1 MGRHKVWRYGA
12 LTMAAVLGFGTIF
25 SGKVLENKVFA
36 DNGDTV
42 TTVFAEGHGTGA
54 DFSEE
59 NWVFAGKE
67 KPDGSNVEL
76 DVMQEGAG
84 RAPGIEKDNKYLKT
98 DEKVIRLINGVKA
111 GSDRSTGLEDYRQKD
126 GKDLSD
132 ASYSAYRSGEAFL
145 KNGIQLKP
153 DAEFAVKFTFSM
165 PEAVVN
171 TTQTGGAEYAR
182 EVGGD
187 GIAFV
192 MTTNET
198 HKTQAGSGI
207 GYQGIEDSISVEL
220 DSYFNGAYAMTS
232 GMGGADWSNAYTNW
246 GFDNQLYFHTGAGTA
261 DGGNT
266 YGDINSNPYANGY
279 ENYVNPDFAE
289 RFDHIA
295 ITKDGDVKKHLA
307 KYYINKIDPTELVD
321 GEYVNLANRY
331 KSTNTT
337 TSKNLPRKTGSTDES
352 NSPTCATRFAD
363 KGVDTRLFTVWIDYA
378 DNKMNVSIANGDF
391 VNAVKPATPQITNT
405 VNLDN
410 FDGKE
415 VYMGF
420 TSAVGSSKA
429 NHTIHSFSFSNVSEA
444 TYKLNYYL
452 KDKTTGEYKL
462 DKSTDIFTG
471 EVGTT
476 ATAESIDSVYKDA
489 YKDANYVLS
498 TKKDQETSV
507 KLEEKGKLYEMNL
520 YYDPAEAYYKL
531 NYYKYDTTKNEY
543 VLQETTD
550 TVTDYV
556 GKKATINDV
565 DSKYAT
571 KYPNY
576 KVNMDKKDDF
586 EVTLTEAGKTYEMNV
601 YYDPE
606 KAGYKLNYHKKNP
619 VTGEYEYIESSDV
632 SEGILNETYQV
643 TDVDK
648 DYKTKYEKDG
658 YVINESKNETYSV
671 KIEEE
676 NKTYEMNVY
685 YDPAEAYYL
694 VNYYVYDSEKGEY
707 VLRESTPKTTSYV
720 GAETNVGQVD
730 PNYGSKYPGYSVNA
744 EKNQDYAVKLTE
756 AGKTYEMNVYYDP
769 DTAGYKLNYHKLNP
783 NTGNYEYQ
791 ESTKVFEGNVNET
804 YKVTDADANYET
816 KYQKDNYVVNPEKN
830 ETYSVKIEEENK
842 TYEMDVYYDP
852 VKTTYKTE
860 YYLKNPDG
868 SYTLKDTVPGEET
881 YAGKNVTAP
890 EKSYDGYV
898 HVTTPDSKESA
909 VVEADGS
916 TTMKVYFDPEK
927 KPTYKVE
934 YYVEQPDG
942 SYKLYTE
949 KKDIEADAGSKVDA
963 EIISIP
969 GYEHTITTNTK
980 ESDTV
985 LADSSTVLKVYY
997 NLVVEPTPTPTENPN
1012 YNPTEPTEEPI
1023 ETPEPEETEEPEEP
1037 VEPEETEEPEEPL
1050 DIDEP
1055 KAPAPKTNDSN
1066 HAGAY
1071 FALMISSIVVFGI
1084 TLLGRKKEN
1093 DEK

>member
-25 SGKVLENKVFA
+25 SGNALENRVFA
-36 DNGDTV
+36 DNSDTV
-42 TTVFAEGHGTGA
+42 TTVFAEGQGTGA
-54 DFSEE
+54 DFSES
-59 NWVFAGKE
+59 NWVFAGME
-67 KPDGSNVEL
+67 KSDNSVEK
-76 DVMQEGAG
+76 DVTLQGTG
-84 RAPGIEKDNKYLKT
+84 KAPGIEADNKYLKT
-98 DEKVIRLINGVKA
+98 GEKVIRLINGVKA
-111 GSDRSTGLEDYRQKD
+111 QSNRSTGLEDNEN
-126 GKDLSD
+126 
-132 ASYSAYRSGEAFL
+132 SYKAYRSGEAFL
-145 KNGIQLKP
+145 KKGIQLKP

-171 TTQTGGAEYAR
+171 TEQTGGAEYAR

-192 MTTNET
+192 MTTNRT
-198 HKTQAGSGI
+198 HKTQAGSGM
-207 GYQGIEDSISVEL
+207 GYQGIGNSVAIEL

-232 GMGGADWSNAYTNW
+232 GMGDVNWDNAYTNW
-246 GFDNQLYFHTGAGTA
+246 GFDNQLYFHEGEYTA
-261 DGGNT
+261 DGKDT
-266 YGDINSNPYANGY
+266 FGDVNGNPYSQGY
-279 ENYVNPDFAE
+279 ENYVNPNFAE

-295 ITKDGDVKKHLA
+295 ITKDGVVKKHLA
-307 KYYINKIDPTELVD
+307 MYYMNKLDPTDLVD

-331 KSTNTT
+331 KKTNTT
-337 TSKNLPRKTGSTDES
+337 TSKDLPRKTGSTEES
-352 NSPTCATRFAD
+352 SSSTCATRFAD

-391 VNAVKPATPQITNT
+391 EHAVKPAAPQITNT
-405 VNLDN
+405 VDLDN

-452 KDKTTGEYKL
+452 KDKTTGKYKL
-462 DKSTDIFTG
+462 DKSTDIYTG
-471 EVGTT
+471 EVGST

-498 TKKDQETSV
+498 TKQEQKTFV
-507 KLEEKGKLYEMNL
+507 KLEEQGKLYEMNL
-520 YYDPAEAYYKL
+520 YYDPEEAYYKL
-531 NYYKYDTTKNEY
+531 KYYKYDPDKNEY
-543 VLQETTD
+543 VLQEQDTTK

-556 GKKATINDV
+556 GKKVSVNEV

-576 KVNMDKKDDF
+576 KVNKDKKEDF
-586 EVTLTEAGKTYEMNV
+586 QVTLTEAGKTYEMKV

-606 KAGYKLNYHKKNP
+606 KAGYKLNYYKKNP
-619 VTGEYEYIESSDV
+619 VTGEYEYVESSDV
-632 SEGILNETYQV
+632 SEGLLGETYQV
-643 TDVDK
+643 TDVDQ
-648 DYKTKYEKDG
+648 DYKSKYEKDG
-658 YVINESKNETYSV
+658 YVINEN
-671 KIEEE
+671 
-676 NKTYEMNVY
+676 
-685 YDPAEAYYL
+685 
-694 VNYYVYDSEKGEY
+694 
-707 VLRESTPKTTSYV
+707 
-720 GAETNVGQVD
+720 
-730 PNYGSKYPGYSVNA
+730 
-744 EKNQDYAVKLTE
+744 
-756 AGKTYEMNVYYDP
+756 
-769 DTAGYKLNYHKLNP
+769 
-783 NTGNYEYQ
+783 
-791 ESTKVFEGNVNET
+791 
-804 YKVTDADANYET
+804 
-816 KYQKDNYVVNPEKN
+816 KN

-852 VKTTYKTE
+852 AEAYYLVNYHVFDSEKGEYVLKESTPKTTSYVGAETNVGQVDPTYGSKYPGYSVNSEKNQDYAVKLTEAGKTYEMNIYYDPNTAGYKLNYHKLNPNTGVYEYQGSTSIFEGIVNETYTVTDADANYKTKFEKDNYVINPDKNETYFAFIAKENETYEMDVYYDPIMTTYKTE
-860 YYLKNPDG
+860 YYLKQPDG
-868 SYTLKDTVPGEET
+868 SYKKVDTIQGEKT
-881 YAGKNVTAP
+881 YSGTSVTAP

-898 HVTTPDSKESA
+898 HVTTSESKESA

-916 TTMKVYFDPEK
+916 TTMKVYFDPEP

-997 NLVVEPTPTPTENPN
+997 NLVVEPTPTPTQNPN
-1012 YNPTEPTEEPI
+1012 FVGNDPTDEPL
-1023 ETPEPEETEEPEEP
+1023 ETPEPEETEEPEETP
-1037 VEPEETEEPEEPL
+1037 EPEETEKPEEPL
-1050 DIDEP
+1050 DIDQP
-1055 KAPAPKTNDSN
+1055 KAPAPKTNDSS

-1071 FALMISSIVVFGI
+1071 FALMVSSIAVFVL
-1084 TLLGRKKEN
+1084 TLLEKKREN
-1093 DEK
+1093 TKKDVK

>member
-25 SGKVLENKVFA
+25 SGRALENRVFA
-36 DNGDTV
+36 DNENAATI
-42 TTVFAEGHGTGA
+42 VFQEGYGTGESF
-54 DFSEE
+54 DEE
-59 NWVFAGKE
+59 NWVFAGKQQE
-67 KPDGSNVEL
+67 PQSNAVT
-76 DVMQEGAG
+76 DIMTAGAG
-84 RAPGIEKDNKYLKT
+84 KSPGVEADNKYLKNG
-98 DEKVIRLINGVKA
+98 ENVIRLINGVKA
-111 GSDRSTGLEDYRQKD
+111 QSDRSTGLED
-126 GKDLSD
+126 
-132 ASYSAYRSGEAFL
+132 ASSYNKYRSGEAFL
-145 KNGIQLKP
+145 KKGIQLKQ

-171 TTQTGGAEYAR
+171 TTQTGGAQFAR

-192 MTTNET
+192 MTTNST
-198 HKTQAGSGI
+198 HETQAGSGI
-207 GYQGIEDSISVEL
+207 GYQGIDNSVSVEL
-220 DSYFNGAYAMTS
+220 DSYFNGAYYMPK
-232 GMGGADWSNAYTNW
+232 ADNNAYANW
-246 GFDNQLYFHTGAGTA
+246 DFDNQLFLHKGERTA
-261 DGGNT
+261 DGEG
-266 YGDINSNPYANGY
+266 GGKSID
-279 ENYVNPDFAE
+279 ENYVNPNFAE

-295 ITKDGDVKKHLA
+295 ITRDGNVKDHLA
-307 KYYINKIDPTELVD
+307 KYYMNNLDPTKLVD

-331 KSTNTT
+331 KLTNTT
-337 TSKNLPRKTGSTDES
+337 TSKTTPRKTGSTDES
-352 NSPTCATRFAD
+352 DSSTCATRFAD

-378 DNKMNVSIANGDF
+378 HNKMNVSIANGDYE
-391 VNAVKPATPQITNT
+391 NAVKPDTPQITNT
-405 VNLDN
+405 VNLDS
-410 FDGKE
+410 FDGKV

-429 NHTIHSFSFSNVSEA
+429 NHTIHSFSFSNAVEA

-462 DKSTDIFTG
+462 DKSSDIYTD

-476 ATAESIDSVYKDA
+476 ATAESIDQVYKDA
-489 YKDANYVLS
+489 YKDKNYEFS
-498 TKKDQETSV
+498 TTKEQKTSV
-507 KLEEKGKLYEMNL
+507 KLEEKGQLYEMHV

-531 NYYKYDTTKNEY
+531 NYWVYNTDKKKYEKK
-543 VLQETTD
+543 ETSK

-556 GKKATINDV
+556 GTKATINDI
-565 DSKYAT
+565 DDKYAS

-576 KVNMDKKDDF
+576 KVNQDKKDRF
-586 EVTLTEAGKTYEMNV
+586 EVTLTEAGVTYEMDV

-606 KAGYKLNYHKKNP
+606 QAGYRLDYHKLNP
-619 VTGEYEYIESSDV
+619 ETGKYEFIESS
-632 SEGILNETYQV
+632 ETSTGLIGKEYQV

-658 YVINESKNETYSV
+658 YVINESKNEEYSV
-671 KIEEE
+671 KIEKEDE
-676 NKTYEMNVY
+676 IYVMNVY
-685 YDPAEAYYL
+685 YDPAEVYYQL
-694 VNYYVYDSEKGEY
+694 QYHLLDPKTGEY
-707 VLRESTPKTTSYV
+707 VLQEKDTTDKKTGYIGTEKKV
-720 GAETNVGQVD
+720 TDVD
-730 PNYGSKYPGYSVNA
+730 PAYGTKYPGYAVNT
-744 EKNQDYAVKLTE
+744 EKGKDEYSVKLE
-756 AGKTYEMNVYYDP
+756 KAGNTYIMHVYYDP
-769 DTAGYKLNYHKLNP
+769 LETPAYKLNYWKLNP
-783 NTGNYEYQ
+783 NTGEYEYQ
-791 ESTKVFEGNVNET
+791 ESTQAYKGELDHT
-804 YKVTDADANYET
+804 YVVEDADKDYKT
-816 KYQKDNYVVNPEKN
+816 KYEKDNYEVNPSKN
-830 ETYSVKIEEENK
+830 ETYSVDIKDADK
-842 TYEMDVYYDP
+842 VYEMDVYYDP
-852 VKTTYKTE
+852 IMTTYKTE
-860 YYLKNPDG
+860 YYLKQPDG
-868 SYTLKDTVPGEET
+868 SYKKVDTIQGEKTYPGT
-881 YAGKNVTAP
+881 SVTAP

-997 NLVVEPTPTPTENPN
+997 NLVVEPTLTPTDKPN

-1023 ETPEPEETEEPEEP
+1023 ETPEPEE
-1037 VEPEETEEPEEPL
+1037 PEETEEPEEPEEPEESEEPEETDPPEEPV

-1071 FALMISSIVVFGI
+1071 FALMISSIVVFAI
-1084 TLLGRKKEN
+1084 TLFGRKKEN